1 MRPKRRWRKV
11 IYFLLGL
18 ALAYFAGCFYLAS
31 KYVRPGVANDG
42 PIPNGFHESSNP
54 NAWISNDLPK
64 SKSVFVLVHGY
75 GGNQF
80 GWRDVAKLLIDKDHG
95 VVIPALPG
103 HDNRLGETSGFAEKE
118 STEVARTVDW
128 IRAQASPGARIVL
141 VGVSMGGA
149 ACWLATAKTSNI
161 DAIATEG
168 CFARLEPATNRWF
181 DRKAPGAS
189 IYLAPVIWFAKK
201 LSGVDPSN
209 INPVE
214 AAHMWKGKPSLV
226 IHGSDDQLFDIADA
240 KSIAEQSGGEL
251 WIVHGAGHAHC
262 SDVDCDAYIGR
273 LVKLLNRTSPGTQ
286 PHTSP

>member
-11 IYFLLGL
+11 LYFLLGL
-18 ALAYFAGCFYLAS
+18 VMAYFAGCFYLAS

-42 PIPNGFHESSNP
+42 PIPKGFHESAQP
-54 NAWISNDLPK
+54 NAWVSDDLAK
-64 SKSVFVLVHGY
+64 TKDVFVLVHGY

-80 GWRDVAKLLIDKDHG
+80 GWSDVAKRLTAKGYG

-103 HDNRLGETSGFAEKE
+103 HDNRVAETSGFAEKE

-128 IRAQASPGARIVL
+128 VRIEAKPGARIAL

-149 ACWLATAKTSNI
+149 ACWLATSKTSNI

-168 CFARLEPATNRWF
+168 CFARLEPATKRWF

-189 IYLAPVIWFAKK
+189 VYLAPVIWFAKRM
-201 LSGVDPSN
+201 SEVDPST

-214 AAHMWKGKPSLV
+214 AAANWRGKPSLV

-240 KSIAEQSGGEL
+240 KALAKESGGEL
-251 WIVHGAGHAHC
+251 WIVQGAGHAHC
-262 SDVDCDAYIGR
+262 SDMDCDAYIDH
-273 LVKLLNRTSPGTQ
+273 LTKLLDHVSPGTES
-286 PHTSP
+286 TASP